1 MLFYNQSIFDKAGI
15 SIDSAF
21 ASIIVALVMVFSA
34 CVSPFFV
41 ETSGRKKLLLVSSA
55 GMIVSLTTMGFYFF
69 LDERNMMDSFS
80 WLPVAALLSFILFYC
95 FGFGPLP
102 YTIMGE
108 IFAPEIKSIA
118 CSITVSA
125 SWIVD
130 FGITKSFL
138 PLENYVGSYG
148 NFWIFAGFCVLGFI
162 FTAKKVFET
171 KGLSLNEIQDRL
183 NRR

>member
-1 MLFYNQSIFDKAGI
+1 
-15 SIDSAF
+15 
-21 ASIIVALVMVFSA
+21 MVFSA

-41 ETSGRKKLLLVSSA
+41 ETSGRKKILLVSSA

-69 LDERNMMDSFS
+69 FDARNSIDSFA
-80 WLPVAALLSFILFYC
+80 WIPIVALVSFILFYC

-102 YTIMGE
+102 YTILGE
-108 IFAPEIKSIA
+108 MFAPEIKSVA
-118 CSITVSA
+118 CSLTVSG

-130 FGITKSFL
+130 FAITKSFL
-138 PLENYVGSYG
+138 PLEAYVGNYG

-162 FTAKKVFET
+162 FTVRKVFET
-171 KGLSLNEIQDRL
+171 KGLSLSEIQERL